1 VQIEKEKAE
10 AVSKKEERK
19 LLKIKEDEEKE

>member
-1 VQIEKEKAE
+1 VLFEKKAE
-10 AVSKKEERK
+10 AESKKEERK